1 MNALKNKYR
10 DLTAKGLDITI
21 QYIPL
26 QVGVPGNEIVDELP
40 KTRHNKNETQFP
52 SHKTKNQGENQRK
65 LGIIKTDLKKW
76 SWTKKL

>member
-26 QVGVPGNEIVDELP
+26 QVGVPGNEKDDELA
-40 KTRHNKNETQFP
+40 KTRHNKNETKFIF
-52 SHKTKNQGENQRK
+52 HKTKIKVKIKEN
-65 LGIIKTDLKKW
+65 
-76 SWTKKL
+76 